1 MIYITQLLP
10 NYMTLL
16 GIYQIMDEHSEYMLI
31 KGKDDSSSVLPSC
44 PTCRAT
50 MDLKLLQSFGS
61 RHISNDGK
69 LYYCNNP
76 MCAPD
81 EEEGKHR
88 LLPFSWNSHHHHH
101 VAG

>member
-1 MIYITQLLP
+1 MIHIRCVLP
-10 NYMTLL
+10 NYITLL
-16 GIYQIMDEHSEYMLI
+16 RIYQIMEEYPEPMPI
-31 KGKDDSSSVLPSC
+31 KVKNDLRPVLPSC

-50 MDLKLLQSFGS
+50 MDLKLLEPFGS
-61 RHISNDGK
+61 RRTNNDGK

-88 LLPFSWNSHHHHH
+88 LLPFSWNNHHH

>member
-10 NYMTLL
+10 NYITLPS
-16 GIYQIMDEHSEYMLI
+16 IYQIMDQYSEYMLI

-76 MCAPD
+76 MCATD
-81 EEEGKHR
+81 EEEGKQR
-88 LLPFSWNSHHHHH
+88 LLPFSLNILLHH

>member
-1 MIYITQLLP
+1 MIYIRWLLP
-10 NYMTLL
+10 NYITLL
-16 GIYQIMDEHSEYMLI
+16 STYQTMDGYSQSMRI

-50 MDLKLLQSFGS
+50 MDLKLQESFGS
-61 RHISNDGK
+61 RHTSNDGK

-81 EEEGKHR
+81 EEEAKHR
-88 LLPFSWNSHHHHH
+88 LLPFSWNSHHHH